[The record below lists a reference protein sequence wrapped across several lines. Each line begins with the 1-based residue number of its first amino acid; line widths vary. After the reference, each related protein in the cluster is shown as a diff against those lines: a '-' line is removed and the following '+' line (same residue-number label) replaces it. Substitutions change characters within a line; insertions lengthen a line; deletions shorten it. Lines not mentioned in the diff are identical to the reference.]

1 MKKVLFFLASVLIL
15 VSCENFYI
23 DQNLGGNDYNPTDV
37 RTMDYT
43 LTDADYKSIV
53 DNRSNIARAI
63 AMCISDTTP
72 YTELLPVADLL
83 LDSKKKVTFEDVKD
97 SLGIVDATS
106 YYAFAQIATDL
117 AFNKI
122 ALADVYVP
130 AFLTATFPQFSKGSL
145 FNITYKNSEGAP
157 EYLSTFAATTKYV
170 LSNENYDAIWGEG
183 KTGTYYLTPAT
194 IEGLTS
200 VLPTE
205 GVQDGD
211 IMAVVYDY
219 KSQEPIFVT
228 EDEEEFVPSGD
239 PNFFLGTPEE
249 RGFYTPTEVI
259 AAYKSGDL
267 GEGDTIKVGG
277 IINKWYKKSSR
288 FDEFLNVSYYI
299 KDNNDSV
306 FEMYNSYSV
315 NRDSFPVY
323 EFVDEYN
330 ATCIDA
336 SGREFILGDTVIGIG
351 ALTYYAKYNV
361 YEFKSGCYL
370 LEHRPLK
377 TKASAA
383 PKKAEAANLDGKK
396 TVLYQYNNGRWSAYK
411 NDAATVVALPEDV
424 YSAIGKDGYVS
435 EKNEHVL
442 TTFLAQEYPYAQA
455 GQAYTVVYMNT
466 DTTYNAIEYLYDG
479 AAFVKN
485 LGISIVTTA
494 FSLSDVWGSSI
505 YYKQAIL
512 GEGQGKLVIQDIET
526 GGLSYIWKYDDRYG
540 MKASGFK
547 DKAYNTESWLIT
559 PCIDLSRAKSP
570 KLSFDQAR
578 NYGID
583 FIKECFVMVSTDYAG
598 DVTQCTWD
606 SIPFNKDAEG
616 NYIIPAADWKFV
628 NTGEMDLTSYVG
640 KKVYIG
646 FVYTSTEAGAATW
659 EFKNLLVA
667 EPEE

>member
-53 DNRSNIARAI
+53 DNRNNIARAI

-97 SLGIVDATS
+97 SLGIADATS

-117 AFNKI
+117 AFNKV

-130 AFLTATFPQFSKGSL
+130 AFLTAKFPQFSKGSL
-145 FNITYKNSEGAP
+145 FNITYKNSEGKP
-157 EYLSTFAATTKYV
+157 EYLSTFASTTKYT
-170 LSNENYDAIWGEG
+170 LSTADYDAIWGEG
-183 KTGTYYLTPAT
+183 KEGTYYLTPAT
-194 IEGLTS
+194 MKQLTS

-205 GVQDGD
+205 AEEGAFL
-211 IMAVVYDY
+211 AVVYEY
-219 KSQEPIFVT
+219 KDTEPVFGKVE
-228 EDEEEFVPSGD
+228 EDEEELG
-239 PNFFLGTPEE
+239 FFDGTPET
-249 RGFYTPTEVI
+249 RGYWTPAEVI
-259 AAYKSGDL
+259 AAYAAGTLK
-267 GEGDTIKVGG
+267 EGDSLKVGG
-277 IINKWYKKSSR
+277 ILGEWYSKSLNPTYGNLDYYLYDQDGTSR
-288 FDEFLNVSYYI
+288 FEMWRSFSLNSALWASYDYVDKTNATATDVNGYSI
-299 KDNNDSV
+299 TVGDTIIGIGTFKYYKDYD
-306 FEMYNSYSV
+306 
-315 NRDSFPVY
+315 VY
-323 EFVDEYN
+323 EFN
-330 ATCIDA
+330 
-336 SGREFILGDTVIGIG
+336 
-351 ALTYYAKYNV
+351 
-361 YEFKSGCYL
+361 SGCYIV
-370 LEHRPLK
+370 EHRPVV
-377 TKASAA
+377 AAPAAA
-383 PKKAEAANLDGKK
+383 PKKAAAVANGKK
-396 TVLYQYNNGRWSAYK
+396 TALYQYSNGNWNAYK

-424 YSAIGKDGYVS
+424 YAAVGKDGYVS

-466 DTTYNAIEYLYDG
+466 DTTYNAIEYIYDG
-479 AAFVKN
+479 AAFVEN

-505 YYKQAIL
+505 YYKQAII

-526 GGLSYIWKYDDRYG
+526 GGLSYVWKYDDRYG
-540 MKASGFK
+540 MKASGFT
-547 DKAYNTESWLIT
+547 DKAYKTESWLIT
-559 PCIDLSRAKSP
+559 PGIDLSRAKSP

-578 NYGID
+578 KYGVD
-583 FIKECFVMVSTDYAG
+583 FMKECFVKVSTDYAG

-606 SIPFNKDAEG
+606 SIPFNKDADG
-616 NYIIPAADWKFV
+616 NYIVPDGSNWDFM

-640 KKVYIG
+640 QKIYIG
-646 FVYTSTEAGAATW
+646 FVYTSTEDGAATW

-667 EPEE
+667 ESEE

>member
-1 MKKVLFFLASVLIL
+1 MKKIIYILASVLCL
-15 VSCENFYI
+15 TSCENYFI
-23 DQNLGGNDYNPTDV
+23 DKNLSETEWAPTDV
-37 RTMDYT
+37 RTIDYT
-43 LTDADYKSIV
+43 LTDADYK
-53 DNRSNIARAI
+53 AI
-63 AMCISDTTP
+63 ADNATNK
-72 YTELLPVADLL
+72 ELALQEC
-83 LDSKKKVTFEDVKD
+83 TKD
-97 SLGIVDATS
+97 SMGVITDSTE
-106 YYAFAQIATDL
+106 YFALLQVGKDL
-117 AFNKI
+117 AFNKK
-122 ALADVYVP
+122 APADLYVP
-130 AFLTATFPQFSKGSL
+130 AFLAAKFPQLSKGSM
-145 FNITYKNSEGAP
+145 FNITYKNAEGAP
-157 EYLSTFAATTKYV
+157 EYLSTFASTTKYV

-194 IEGLTS
+194 IARLTS

-211 IMAVVYDY
+211 IMAVVYNY

-228 EDEEEFVPSGD
+228 EDEEEFVPGGD

-351 ALTYYAKYNV
+351 ALTYYANYNV

-383 PKKAEAANLDGKK
+383 PKKAAAANLDGKK

-424 YSAIGKDGYVS
+424 YTAVGFTYLL
-435 EKNEHVL
+435 EKNKNIL

-455 GQAYTVVYMNT
+455 GNAYTVVYVAAVDK
-466 DTTYNAIEYLYDG
+466 DTNVPTYNAIEFVYDG
-479 AAFVKN
+479 ATFVEN
-485 LGISIVTTA
+485 LGISYTTTA
-494 FSLSDVWGSSI
+494 FSLSDVWGSTI
-505 YYKQAIL
+505 YYKQAIM
-512 GEGQGKLVIQDIET
+512 GDGQGKLTIQNVKLQEPLT
-526 GGLSYIWKYDDRYG
+526 YVWYYSAAYG
-540 MKASGFK
+540 MCASAYK
-547 DKAYNTESWLIT
+547 DGASYDSNSWLVT
-559 PCIDLSRAKSP
+559 PQIDLTRAKTP
-570 KLSFDQAR
+570 QFSFDQAF
-578 NYGID
+578 NKAPN
-583 FIKECFVMVSTDYAG
+583 FTEECAVFVSTNYNG
-598 DVTQCTWD
+598 DVTTC
-606 SIPFNKDAEG
+606 
-616 NYIIPAADWKFV
+616 DWTQLEW
-628 NTGEMDLTSYVG
+628 NTNEDGTLNVPGGTSWVFQTSGFFDMSEYVG
-640 KKVYIG
+640 EKINIA
-646 FVYTSTEAGAATW
+646 FRYTTSNGVSGTW
-659 EFKNLLVA
+659 EIKNLLLS
-667 EPEE
+667 EPE